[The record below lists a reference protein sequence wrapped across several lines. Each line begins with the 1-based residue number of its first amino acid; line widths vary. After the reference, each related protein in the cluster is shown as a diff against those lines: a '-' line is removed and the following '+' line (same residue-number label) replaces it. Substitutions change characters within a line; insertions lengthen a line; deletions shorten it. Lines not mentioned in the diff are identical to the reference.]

1 MRRDAFLNLLC
12 QTTRCS
18 FLAQEKN
25 SALGMLWHL
34 LNPLAMSAVIYVV
47 FSNISFVSS
56 GIKRYPLYILT
67 GLIHFNFFTH
77 ATTHA
82 AEGMLNSRS
91 LVLNTTVPLEIL
103 VLRSVCIEGLTYLI
117 ELALIALLVAFLGG
131 GLTLNLFYYVFILLG
146 MCLLTIGAAFVIA
159 SLVVFLTDLTY
170 IWGVF
175 TRMLFFLTPIF
186 YSAKMVENKWGSKLI
201 QLNPL
206 AQMVDLGRKCLLD
219 GEPLALGEIGWAL
232 IGPLVVLVFG
242 WKVFQLTR
250 SRIPDCI

>member
-1 MRRDAFLNLLC
+1 MRRGAFLNLLY

-47 FSNISFVSS
+47 FSNIPRF
-56 GIKRYPLYILT
+56 GEIKHFPLYILT

-103 VLRSVCIEGLTYLI
+103 VLRSVCIDGLTYLV
-117 ELALIALLVAFLGG
+117 ELVLIALLVVLLGG
-131 GLTLNLFYYVFILLG
+131 GLTLNLVYYIFVLLG

-186 YSAKMVENKWGSKLI
+186 YSAEMVEHAWGARLI

-206 AQMVDLGRKCLLD
+206 TQMVELGRKCLLN
-219 GEPLALGEIGWAL
+219 GESLAPAEIGWAL
-232 IGPLVVLVFG
+232 IGPLVVLAIGWNVF
-242 WKVFQLTR
+242 KFTR

>member
-1 MRRDAFLNLLC
+1 LRRDAFLNLLY

-47 FSNISFVSS
+47 FSQIPQFS
-56 GIKRYPLYILT
+56 GIRHFPLHILT

-103 VLRSVCIEGLTYLI
+103 VLRSVCIDGLTYLV
-117 ELALIALLVAFLGG
+117 ELILIALLVVFVGG
-131 GLTLNLFYYVFILLG
+131 GLTLNLVYYVFVLLG
-146 MCLLTIGAAFVIA
+146 MSLLTIGAAFAIA

-186 YSAKMVENKWGSKLI
+186 YSAEMVTHPVGAKLI

-206 AQMVDLGRKCLLD
+206 TQMVGLGRKCLLD
-219 GEPLALGEIGWAL
+219 GEPLAPSEIGWAL
-232 IGPLVVLVFG
+232 LGPLVVLVLG
-242 WKVFQLTR
+242 WQVFQLTR

>member
-1 MRRDAFLNLLC
+1 MRRDAFLNLLY

-47 FSNISFVSS
+47 FSHIDQFR
-56 GIKRYPLYILT
+56 GIEHFPLYILT

-103 VLRSVCIEGLTYLI
+103 VLRSVCIDGLTYLV
-117 ELALIALLVAFLGG
+117 ELALIALLVVLVGG
-131 GLTLNLFYYVFILLG
+131 GLTLNLVYYVFVLLG
-146 MCLLTIGAAFVIA
+146 MFLLTVGAAFAIA

-186 YSAKMVENKWGSKLI
+186 YSADMVDNWLGSKLI

-206 AQMVDLGRKCLLD
+206 TQMVDLGRKCLLN
-219 GEPLALGEIGWAL
+219 GESLAPGEIGWAL